1 MMRRL
6 AGAVV
11 VGALVA
17 GVWPMAPVPAAQAPP
32 AELVL
37 VNGKVITVTA
47 GDAIA
52 EAVAV
57 TGGRIVAVGTNAD
70 IRALAGAAT
79 EVIDLGGRSVTPGLI
94 DTHVHFTEVDALFNV
109 DLSDPAITKLD
120 DVLARVA
127 AQVARTKPGEW
138 VRGRGWDEGKLAERR
153 HITAADLDKVAPNN
167 PVWLTNTTGHYGVGN
182 SYAMKIA
189 ELRRGTPDPPAG
201 TIVHLANGEPSGVL
215 LESAMGLVTRHV
227 PPMTREQQKAGLVKM
242 IQDFNAEGMIGA
254 KDPGIG
260 PLKWELYKELLAE
273 GRLTVRLFALWAGP
287 RALDE
292 AAEVQA
298 RVDANPRP
306 PASLGDGML
315 FSGGVKMY
323 MDGSG
328 GARTAWMH
336 EDWNK
341 NLNDVDTGN
350 TGYPATPPDHYRTMA
365 TNFHNAGV
373 HVSTHAIGDRA
384 IDWVVDTYAQA
395 IAAKPTR
402 GLRHGIIHANI
413 PSDHANN
420 EMARL
425 QRDFDAGFPE
435 ASASFLWWIGDTYAG
450 NFGPRRNLRMKP
462 LKTWA
467 AKGIWWGGGS
477 DFSVTPFAARYGL
490 WASVARQTLNGTFGK
505 TPFGMD
511 EAVDVRTALK
521 SYTIWAAHTIFLDDR
536 IGSIEVG
543 KDADLA
549 VWDRDPYTV
558 PTAALRDMKAELTMV
573 KGKAVFRGP
582 AFPAAARGR

>member
-1 MMRRL
+1 MKRRL
-6 AGAVV
+6 AGAGVI
-11 VGALVA
+11 GALVA
-17 GVWPMAPVPAAQAPP
+17 GLWPAAAPEAQTP
-32 AELVL
+32 APADLVL
-37 VNGKVITVTA
+37 VNGAILTVDPRDTV
-47 GDAIA
+47 A

-70 IRALAGAAT
+70 IRARAGAAT
-79 EVIDLGGRSVTPGLI
+79 QVVDLGGRAVTPGLI

-109 DLSDPAITKLD
+109 DLSDPSITKMD

-127 AQVARTKPGEW
+127 AAVAKTKPGEW
-138 VRGRGWDEGKLAERR
+138 IRGRGWDEGKLAERR

-189 ELRRGTPDPPAG
+189 ELRKGTPDPPAG
-201 TIVHLANGEPSGVL
+201 TIVHEADGDPNGVL
-215 LESAMGLVTRHV
+215 LESAMNLVTRHV

-242 IQDFNAEGMIGA
+242 IEDFNAEGMTGA
-254 KDPGIG
+254 KDPGIS
-260 PLKWELYKELLAE
+260 PLKWELYNELLKE
-273 GRLTVRLFALWAGP
+273 GRLTVRMFALWAGP
-287 RALDE
+287 RALTE
-292 AAEVQA
+292 AAAVQA
-298 RVDANPRP
+298 RVNANPRP

-350 TGYPATPPDHYRTMA
+350 AGYPNTPPDQYRTMA
-365 TNFHNAGV
+365 TNFHKAGV
-373 HVSTHAIGDRA
+373 HVSTHAIGDKA
-384 IDWVVDTYAQA
+384 IDWVIDTYAQA
-395 IAAKPTR
+395 LAAAPTK
-402 GLRHGIIHANI
+402 GLRHGLIHANT
-413 PSDHANN
+413 PTDHAND

-425 QRDFDAGFPE
+425 QRDYDAAFPE
-435 ASASFLWWIGDTYAG
+435 ASASFMWWIGDTYAG
-450 NFGPRRNLRMKP
+450 NFGPRRNARMKP
-462 LKTWA
+462 FRTWVR
-467 AKGIWWGGGS
+467 KGVRWGGGS
-477 DFSVTPFAARYGL
+477 DFSVTPFPARYGI
-490 WASVARQTLNGTFGK
+490 WASVARETLNGSFGK

-511 EAVDVRTALK
+511 ESVDVRTALK

-543 KDADLA
+543 KDADFA
-549 VWDRDPYTV
+549 VWDRNPYTV
-558 PTAALRDMKAELTMV
+558 PTAALKDMKAELTFV
-573 KGKAVFRGP
+573 KGRAVFRGP
-582 AFPAAARGR
+582 AFQAAARGR

>member
-17 GVWPMAPVPAAQAPP
+17 GVWPLAPVPAAQAPP

-37 VNGKVITVTA
+37 VNGKVITVNA

-94 DTHVHFTEVDALFNV
+94 DTHVHFTEVDALFSI
-109 DLSDPAITKLD
+109 DLSDLSIKSMK
-120 DVLARVA
+120 DVQARVA
-127 AQVARTKPGEW
+127 AQVAKVKPGEW
-138 VRGRGWDEGKLAERR
+138 VLGDGWDEGKLAERR
-153 HITAADLDKVAPNN
+153 HITAADLDEVAPNN
-167 PVWLTNTTGHYGVGN
+167 PVWLGNTTGHYGVGN
-182 SYAMKIA
+182 AYALKIA
-189 ELRRGTPDPPAG
+189 EIRKGTPDPPAG
-201 TIVHLANGEPSGVL
+201 TIVHKDDGEPNGVV
-215 LESAMGLVTRHV
+215 LESAQQLITRHI
-227 PPMTREQQKAGLVKM
+227 PPFTREQQKAGLVKM
-242 IQDFNAEGMIGA
+242 IQDFNAEGMIAA

-350 TGYPATPPDHYRTMA
+350 SGYPATPPDHYRTMA

-413 PSDHANN
+413 PSDHAND

-425 QRDFDAGFPE
+425 QRDYDAAFPE

-467 AKGIWWGGGS
+467 AKGIRWGGGS

-511 EAVDVRTALK
+511 EAVDVGTALK

-582 AFPAAARGR
+582 AFPEAARGR